1 MLAGG
6 GNVDVL
12 TTTLVVPEMDDARS
26 QPSQRRRDY
35 LFGSSATPGHRLG
48 GVLFGALSVLALRK
62 RRTLWAPAIAA
73 FLVIAAAVVRLLAHE
88 GHDDQKEAKGGA
100 AVSGDRS
107 QILPDGTV
115 FLPKPTQRIIAIRTA
130 VSREEEQKTV
140 ELPGRIVPDP
150 NGSGLV
156 QAAIAGRLSAPPA
169 GFPKLGTRVTAG
181 NVLAYGTTPFL
192 ALDKPALRQQAGDL
206 AQQISIVERRVAR
219 CDSLV
224 KSAAVALVTLDDAR
238 LELQG
243 LRERPAAIDTAK
255 REPEPHSREK
265 RQRPIDVGKRA

>member
-1 MLAGG
+1 MG
-6 GNVDVL
+6 
-12 TTTLVVPEMDDARS
+12 DAKS
-26 QPSQRRRDY
+26 QPSQRRQDY
-35 LFGSSATPGHRLG
+35 LFGSSSTPVIALARLR
-48 GVLFGALSVLALRK
+48 FGAFSVLALRK
-62 RRTLWAPAIAA
+62 RRILWAPAIAV
-73 FLVIAAAVVRLLAHE
+73 FLVIAAGVVRLLAHE

-130 VSREEEQKTV
+130 VSREEEHKKTV

-156 QAAIAGRLSAPPA
+156 QAATAGRLSAPPA
-169 GFPKLGTRVTAG
+169 GFPKLGTRVKAG
-181 NVLAYGTTPFL
+181 DVLAYGTTPFL

-206 AQQISIVERRVAR
+206 AQQISIVERCVAR
-219 CDSLV
+219 CESLV
-224 KSAAVALVTLDDAR
+224 KSAAVAQVTLDDAR

-265 RQRPIDVGKRA
+265 SQRPIDVGKRA